1 MKIKIDAKNS
11 ILLIIFS
18 IFIFGYTIRVS
29 TIPSL
34 QYISILFII
43 GLIGY
48 LYCNRK
54 NISIKN
60 LIIVLVFMSSTLISD
75 FINEVSVNQ
84 WILYFFMNTL
94 SLFILIVNEDKI
106 KMNSLNIKLLIK
118 KFNLFIF
125 IIFGIY
131 LFDLFT
137 SSMIMKFLSGKFIH
151 SISMWVPQDTP
162 LFNSRYAS
170 YIGHYLYTDFVY
182 LSFYSINT
190 LYNKY
195 FEDYSIKSFYLNIIS
210 IVGVIS
216 TGSKTGLLV
225 LFLLIIIF
233 NGKKVKTIL
242 VMIIGVFGLYVLGF
256 FNIVLN
262 RVQTENFSTGRFE
275 SWKHILEL
283 NVLKINIF
291 HGIGDDFFSY
301 INQFVDFGTSGIIT
315 EFPVFCMLFKVG
327 VIGFCCYMLILL
339 IIPICKLI
347 KKKSIYGAL
356 VLALL
361 FFVMGS
367 YNGLLAYPDT
377 QILYELVI
385 VFTFLIINSSKQI

>member
-18 IFIFGYTIRVS
+18 IFVFGYTIRVS

-34 QYISILFII
+34 QYVSILFII
-43 GLIGY
+43 GLSGY

-54 NISIKN
+54 NISIKK
-60 LIIVLVFMSSTLISD
+60 LIIVLIFMISTLISD
-75 FINEVSVNQ
+75 FINGVSAHQ

-94 SLFILIVNEDKI
+94 SLFLLIVNEDKI
-106 KMNSLNIKLLIK
+106 KMNPLNIKRLIK

-137 SSMIMKFLSGKFIH
+137 NSMIMKFLSEKFIH
-151 SISMWVPQDTP
+151 CIYSWVPQSTP

-182 LSFYSINT
+182 LSFYSINA

-195 FEDYSIKSFYLNIIS
+195 FEDCSIKNFHLNVIS
-210 IVGVIS
+210 IIGVIS

-225 LFLLIIIF
+225 LFLLMIIF
-233 NGKKVKTIL
+233 NGKRIKTIL
-242 VMIIGVFGLYVLGF
+242 GMIVGVFGLYVLGF

-262 RVQTENFSTGRFE
+262 RLQTENFSTGRFE
-275 SWKHILEL
+275 SWKRILEL
-283 NVLKINIF
+283 NVLDINIF
-291 HGIGDDFFSY
+291 HGIGDDFFPY

-315 EFPVFCMLFKVG
+315 EFPIFCMLFKVG
-327 VIGFCCYMLILL
+327 VIGFCCYIFILL
-339 IIPICKLI
+339 IIPVYKLI
-347 KKKSIYGAL
+347 KKQSVYGAI
-356 VLALL
+356 VLSLL
-361 FFVMGS
+361 F
-367 YNGLLAYPDT
+367 L
-377 QILYELVI
+377 
-385 VFTFLIINSSKQI
+385 